1 MSNRLAQRA
10 AAREAEIAGVAEQAL
25 CGLHHSGPLLLVG
38 DGTGTLLPALTTH
51 GVDVTEWQRHAF
63 ADVAARAVSPWP
75 ADGSFAGAALR
86 LPHGWG
92 AFAMMLHAV
101 AARLPA
107 GAPLWIYGGNDE
119 GIATAPK
126 RLDGLFD
133 GGEPILIKRRA
144 RVLALTRTD
153 APARGSLDE
162 WREDVI
168 LSGDGLLAGP
178 LTLASWPG
186 LFAHGRLDPG
196 TAHLLEVLPPLKSAA
211 RVLDFGCGAGVIS
224 AEIRRRHPDSAL
236 TLLDVDS
243 LALHAARTNLPGAET
258 LLSDGWGTMP
268 RGVRYDLIVSNP
280 PLHRGGHEDFA
291 ALESLVR
298 DAPNRLRHDGVLI
311 AVIQRT
317 AGAGKLIQAH
327 LPITE
332 CLLDTPQFQVWRG
345 RTGR

>member
-1 MSNRLAQRA
+1 MTNRLAQRA
-10 AAREAEIAGVAEQAL
+10 AAREAEIAGVATEAL
-25 CGLHHSGPLLLVG
+25 CGLHHSGPLLVAG
-38 DGTGTLLPALTTH
+38 DGTGTLLPALTTA
-51 GVDVTEWQRHAF
+51 GAEVTEWHRHGF
-63 ADVAARAVSPWP
+63 AEVAGRTVAPWP
-75 ADGSFAGAALR
+75 ADGPFAGAVLR

-92 AFAMMLHAV
+92 AFAMMLHAI

-107 GAPLWIYGGNDE
+107 GAPLWVHGGNDE
-119 GIATAPK
+119 GIATAAK

-144 RVLALTRTD
+144 RVLALTRTV
-153 APARGSLDE
+153 APARGHLDD
-162 WREDVI
+162 WREEVI
-168 LSGDGLLAGP
+168 LSGTGLLAGP
-178 LTLASWPG
+178 LALASWPG

-196 TAHLLEVLPPLKSAA
+196 TACLLEVLPPLKSQA
-211 RVLDFGCGAGVIS
+211 RVLDFGCGAGVIA
-224 AEIRRRHPDSAL
+224 AEIRRRHPDSAV

-243 LALHAARTNLPGAET
+243 LALHAARTNVPGAET

-298 DAPNRLRHDGVLI
+298 DTPNRLRHDGALI

-332 CLLDTPQFQVWRG
+332 CLLETPQFQVWRG